1 MTTQTQKKRCT
12 QCGATTDVPEGIVSH
27 SCSYCDAPVVDV
39 EVASA
44 KVDRVAPFRLP
55 RETAEARLSEHLRN
69 RWWAPE
75 AVRKG
80 LVQDHK
86 VRGVLVPFH
95 AYNGT
100 ARSEYNSSI
109 GIHWYRTETYVDSK
123 GNTKT
128 RVKQETEWFDMN
140 GSAILAL
147 DDHLVSASVGMPED
161 ASNALEPFDTG
172 RAVSFSPELVSGWEA
187 ELPSINRQITDQ
199 TAVTEVRDGESNRIA
214 QYLLPGD
221 VGTLN
226 HINTEIDLDR
236 VDTVWLPVWMASY
249 RHGDTIYQQFVNGQT
264 GKYVGDAPTS
274 WVKVVAAV
282 VIALGIVG
290 LMALGANV

>member
-1 MTTQTQKKRCT
+1 MTTETQQKRCT
-12 QCGATTDVPEGIVSH
+12 QCGATTDVPQGIVSH

-39 EVASA
+39 EVAEA

-55 RETAEARLSEHLRN
+55 LETAETKLAEHLKN

-80 LVQDHK
+80 LVQEHK
-86 VRGVLVPFH
+86 VRGVLVPFQ

-100 ARSEYNSSI
+100 ARSQYNASI

-147 DDHLVSASVGMPED
+147 DDHLVSASVGMPEES
-161 ASNALEPFDTG
+161 SNALEPFDTG
-172 RAVSFSPELVSGWEA
+172 RAIPFSPELVAGWEA
-187 ELPSINRQITDQ
+187 ELPSINREQTDQ
-199 TAVTEVRDGESNRIA
+199 TAVSEVRDGEAKRIDH
-214 QYLLPGD
+214 YLLPGD
-221 VGTLN
+221 VGSLN
-226 HINTEIDLDR
+226 QINTEIDLER

-249 RHGDTIYQQFVNGQT
+249 RHGEKVYQQFVNGQT
-264 GKYVGDAPTS
+264 GKYVGEAPTS

-282 VIALGIVG
+282 FV
-290 LMALGANV
+290 ALGALALMAMGID